1 MHRPPRIA
9 LFGTSAD
16 PPHLGHQS
24 ILLWLSAHFDQ
35 VVVWAADNPYKERQ
49 SPIGDRAQM
58 LRLLIETPPISNAT
72 DNISVNQQLSDRYSI
87 RSILRTRKIW
97 PEAELSFVV
106 GADLLAQLPHW
117 YQAEAI
123 FEQVKLLVFPR
134 PGYPLEESAL
144 ARLRSLATVEIAHPS
159 IQYDV
164 SSSTYRQTR
173 CNSGRQLDPSFATL
187 PPVIRDYI
195 TEHDLYPCLQQT
207 TAQISTGR

>member
-1 MHRPPRIA
+1 MPAPSRIA

-24 ILLWLSAHFDQ
+24 ILLWLATHFDQ
-35 VVVWAADNPYKERQ
+35 VIVWAADNPYKERQ

-58 LRLLIETPPISNAT
+58 LRLLIETLPSSQAG
-72 DNISVNQQLSDRYSI
+72 NISVDQQLSDRYSI
-87 RSILRTRKIW
+87 RSISRAREIW
-97 PEAELSFVV
+97 PQAELSFVV
-106 GADLLAQLPHW
+106 GADLLAQLPNW

-123 FEQVKLLVFPR
+123 FKQVKLLVFPR

-144 ARLRSLATVEIAHPS
+144 ARLRSLATVEIAHPP

-173 CNSGRQLDPSFATL
+173 CNDGRAPDPAFGTL

-195 TEHDLYPCLQQT
+195 AEHNLYPCLQPT
-207 TAQISTGR
+207 PAKV